1 MKRFAA
7 IALLGILFSTAFVTG
22 RGRAEAP
29 PYGDS
34 LQGFY
39 LYTEGIKQQAIE
51 RDTTRARELFT
62 QAIAADSTLAPAY
75 FELALLVLDS
85 DAGRAA
91 ELSRRAS
98 QLDTANK
105 WYQQLYGQALVTA
118 GRYDEALAVYR
129 ELNRTDARN
138 PEVYRILAALYEQ
151 AQLPFSAIAVLDS
164 AELRFGRI
172 PPLTVAKRRL
182 LITTRQ
188 YDKAITEAEAL
199 VEAAPYE
206 PGNRLVLGDLYSMQG
221 RDSQAM
227 VQFEAA
233 LRLDST
239 DLATLATVADF
250 YQRRQNYPAF
260 LATAKRL
267 FESDEAPVEPKIEQ
281 FERMTSDLRFYRE
294 YYLQLNELAAV
305 LAIKY
310 PNDPKVVEL
319 YGKHLMATGE
329 LDRALE
335 LYKHHTADRP
345 AVKDYFK
352 MVIDIESYKQRPDS
366 VDKYVSQALRMFPD
380 APEFYISRGHIYSY
394 GKRYDEAL
402 KSYRA
407 SLRHVDTDSLRG
419 VVWGY
424 IGDTYHAAGN
434 PKKSY
439 SAYERSLRY
448 WPENA
453 TVLNNYAYFLAL
465 EERDLDRALAMAEQ
479 ATSLAENN
487 PTYLDTRAWVLHKL
501 GRTDEAKRTIQLA
514 VSLDRASSPEL
525 LVHYGDILAAAGE
538 RYMAEVYWRKA
549 LEKGYEDPAAIER
562 RFEWLA
568 RPEPEK
574 TSGQ

>member
-1 MKRFAA
+1 MKHFAA

-22 RGRAEAP
+22 QGRPDTP
-29 PYGDS
+29 PYGDT

-39 LYTEGIKQQAIE
+39 LYTEGIKQQVIE
-51 RDTTRARELFT
+51 RDTARARELFT

-75 FELALLVLDS
+75 FELAVLIL
-85 DAGRAA
+85 DADATHA
-91 ELSRRAS
+91 VELSRRAS

-118 GRYDEALAVYR
+118 QRYDEALAVYR
-129 ELNRTDARN
+129 RLRRMDPRN
-138 PEVYRILAALYEQ
+138 PEVYRVLAALYEQ

-172 PPLTVAKRRL
+172 PPFTFTKRRL
-182 LITTRQ
+182 LIATRQ
-188 YDKAITEAEAL
+188 YDKAITEAEAW
-199 VEAAPYE
+199 VEEAPYE
-206 PGNRLVLGDLYSMQG
+206 PGNRLILGDLYSKVG

-227 VQFEAA
+227 AQFEAA
-233 LRLDST
+233 LRIDST
-239 DLATLATVADF
+239 DLWTLATVADF
-250 YQRRQNYPAF
+250 YNQRQNYPA
-260 LATAKRL
+260 LLGITKKL
-267 FESDEAPVEPKIEQ
+267 FESDEVPVKSKIEQ

-294 YYLQLNELAAV
+294 YYRQLNELAAM

-310 PNDPKVVEL
+310 PNDPEVVEL
-319 YGKHLMATGE
+319 YGQHLITTGE

-335 LYKHHTADRP
+335 LYKHHTSDRP

-366 VDKYVSQALRMFPD
+366 VDKYVSQALQLFPD
-380 APEFYISRGHIYSY
+380 APEFYISRGNIYNY
-394 GKRYDEAL
+394 GKRYDEAI

-419 VVWGY
+419 LVWGY
-424 IGDTYHAAGN
+424 IGDTYHAAGSL
-434 PKKSY
+434 KKTY

-453 TVLNNYAYFLAL
+453 VVLNNYAYFLAL
-465 EERDLDRALAMAEQ
+465 EERDLDRALAMSEQ
-479 ATSLAENN
+479 ATSLVENN

-501 GRTDEAKRTIQLA
+501 GRTDEAKRTMQLA
-514 VSLDRASSPEL
+514 VSLDRADSPEL

-538 RYMAEVYWRKA
+538 RYLAEVYWRKA